1 MPPWLFWLILALVL
15 WLGVAM
21 AAGRLLGGPRG
32 DDVLGNLAYYVI
44 RGYVRLRHPP
54 RLEGRENIPE
64 FIPGGGLEGVGP
76 LIVVAN
82 HASGVDPL
90 LVQSVLPF
98 EPRWMMAADM
108 RHPAGEWLWRFGR
121 IIFVDR
127 ANSDPAGVREA
138 LRHLSIGGVLGLFP
152 EGGIER
158 KPQTLRPFQ
167 AGVGLLIRRSGARVL
182 PIVIEDAAMAP
193 TAWGAL
199 SRTSRPRIR
208 VMPPIEYGREQGP
221 GEVAA
226 DLQARYEAWT
236 GWGVEA

>member
-1 MPPWLFWLILALVL
+1 MPDWLFWIILAVL
-15 WLGVAM
+15 LWFGLAI
-21 AAGRLLGGPRG
+21 AAGRLLSGPRG
-32 DDVLGNLAYYVI
+32 EDVLGNVAWYVI

-54 RLEGRENIPE
+54 EIVGRENIPD
-64 FIPGGGLEGVGP
+64 PKGGPVGP

-90 LVQSVLPF
+90 LIQAVLPI

-108 RHPAGEWLWRFGR
+108 RHPAGEFLWEFGR

-138 LRHLSIGGVLGLFP
+138 LRHLSSGGVLGLFP

-158 KPQTLRPFQ
+158 QPRTLRPFQ

-182 PIVIEDAAMAP
+182 PIVIEGAP
-193 TAWGAL
+193 MTATAWGAL
-199 SRTSRPRIR
+199 SRRSRPRIR
-208 VMPPIEYGREQGP
+208 VMEPISYGRGMGP
-221 GEVAA
+221 GEIAA

>member
-1 MPPWLFWLILALVL
+1 MPDWLFWIILAVL
-15 WLGVAM
+15 LWFGLAIV
-21 AAGRLLGGPRG
+21 AGRLLDGPRG
-32 DDVLGNLAYYVI
+32 DEVLGNLAWYVI

-54 RLEGRENIPE
+54 VLSGLENIPD
-64 FIPGGGLEGVGP
+64 PKRGPVGP

-90 LVQSVLPF
+90 LIQAILPI

-108 RHPAGEWLWRFGR
+108 RHPAGEFLWEFGS

-138 LRHLSIGGVLGLFP
+138 LRHLGNGGVLGLFP

-158 KPQTLRPFQ
+158 KPRTLRPFQ

-182 PIVIEDAAMAP
+182 PIVIEGAPMTP

-208 VMPPIEYGREQGP
+208 VMEPISYGRGMGP

>member
-1 MPPWLFWLILALVL
+1 MPPWLFWLILAVVF
-15 WLGVAM
+15 WLGLAL
-21 AAGRLLGGPRG
+21 AAGRLLVGPRG
-32 DDVLGNLAYYVI
+32 DDVLGNLAWYVI
-44 RGYVRLRHPP
+44 RGYVGLRHPP
-54 RLEGRENIPE
+54 VVGGRENIPL
-64 FIPGGGLEGVGP
+64 PPAGDGRGVGP

-90 LVQSVLPF
+90 LIQSILPF

-108 RHPAGEWLWRFGR
+108 RHPMGEWLWAFGR

-138 LRHLSIGGVLGLFP
+138 LRHLAGGGVLGLFP

-158 KPQTLRPFQ
+158 EPRTLRPFQ
-167 AGVGLLIRRSGARVL
+167 PGVGLLIRRSGARVL

-193 TAWGAL
+193 SAWGAL
-199 SRTSRPRIR
+199 KRTSRPRIR
-208 VMPPIEYGREQGP
+208 VMAPIEYGREQSP

-226 DLQARYEAWT
+226 DLQARYVAWT

>member
-1 MPPWLFWLILALVL
+1 MPDWLLWIILAVLL

-21 AAGRLLGGPRG
+21 AAGRLLQGPRG
-32 DDVLGNLAYYVI
+32 DDVLGNLAWYVI

-54 RLEGRENIPE
+54 RLAGRENIPRRV
-64 FIPGGGLEGVGP
+64 PGVGLEGVGP

-90 LVQSVLPF
+90 LIQAILPF

-108 RHPAGEWLWRFGR
+108 RHPMGEWLWRFGR

-158 KPQTLRPFQ
+158 QPRTLRPFQ

-182 PIVIEDAAMAP
+182 PIVIEGAPMTP

-199 SRTSRPRIR
+199 SRRSRPRIR
-208 VMPPIEYGREQGP
+208 VMEPIEYGRSMPP